1 MAVNDRILEAEQSLQ
16 DIARELKRMRDAAR
30 LLEASQKKA
39 DSVIG
44 SAERLVEK
52 VEQFAAICRSI
63 TPAETIARLDSLHAD
78 VAQLA
83 SLVRASK
90 NDVRGTVTD
99 VELRVIEIENRVQSL
114 AESSKLE
121 ELTNLTKEIKNVAL
135 SVGTDVESG
144 FSELDKRF
152 QEFAES
158 SKRQQA
164 ITLLLIVAT
173 LLVVTGTLVHSI
185 ILG

>member
-1 MAVNDRILEAEQSLQ
+1 MAVNRILDAEQSLQ
-16 DIARELKRMRDAAR
+16 DIATELKRMRDAAR
-30 LLEASQKKA
+30 LLEASHEKA

-44 SAERLVEK
+44 SAERLVEE

-63 TPAETIARLDSLHAD
+63 TPAETITRLEGLHAD

-83 SLVRASK
+83 ILIKASK
-90 NDVRGTVTD
+90 NDTRSAVTD

-121 ELTNLTKEIKNVAL
+121 ELTSLARETKNLAL
-135 SVGTDVESG
+135 SLGADVESG

-173 LLVVTGTLVHSI
+173 LLVVTGLLVYSI
-185 ILG
+185 FLG